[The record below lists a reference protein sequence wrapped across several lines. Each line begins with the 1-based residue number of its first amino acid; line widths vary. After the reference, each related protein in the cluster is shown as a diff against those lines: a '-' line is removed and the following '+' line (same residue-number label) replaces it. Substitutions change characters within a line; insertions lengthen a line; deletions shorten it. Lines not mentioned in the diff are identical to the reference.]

1 MRRTTTRVTLEQLPD
16 GDLGTGWTV
25 RRMREYANDARSDPR
40 TRAAAVAITEECGGR
55 AVDCQI
61 LAIRKWLDAH
71 IRFIRDPAGLEL
83 LHRPDWQLLQI
94 AKKAYISVDC
104 DDVAVLA
111 AALGKA
117 IGIRA
122 RYVVIGFQ
130 GGRGPFAH
138 VYTELYGTGG
148 RWREID
154 ITRSRFRILEPNKFS
169 VVEV

>member
-1 MRRTTTRVTLEQLPD
+1 MRTRVTLEQTPD
-16 GDLGTGWTV
+16 GDIGTGYTV
-25 RRMREYANDARSDPR
+25 RRMRQYANDARSDPV
-40 TRAAAVAITEECGGR
+40 TRAAAVAITKDCGGR

-61 LAIRKWLDAH
+61 VAIRQWLDDH

-83 LHRPDWQLLQI
+83 LHTPEWQLLQI

-122 RYVVIGFQ
+122 RYVVIGFL
-130 GGRGPFAH
+130 GNGGPFSH
-138 VYTELYGTGG
+138 VYAELQGSGG
-148 RWREID
+148 KWREID
-154 ITRSRFRILEPNKFS
+154 ITRSRFRVLEPNKFS